1 METKGAT
8 DAGKGLLGITISV
21 HSFGSGKVHVT
32 FDMAGSN
39 ANMKDQYHE
48 PIKIPSANPRYSK
61 PKSTKSRTFFFP
73 AWRLLAHP
81 IWAFTSAGD
90 ARWDQWGNMG
100 QLCLGSADQTWRQMW
115 GWFRRRRLLL
125 QSGHRISQR
134 RGKINEN
141 HSMPHSAAHLTCL
154 AIACRLAW

>member
-48 PIKIPSANPRYSK
+48 PIKYHQQTQDIPNQVY
-61 PKSTKSRTFFFP
+61 
-73 AWRLLAHP
+73 
-81 IWAFTSAGD
+81 
-90 ARWDQWGNMG
+90 QV
-100 QLCLGSADQTWRQMW
+100 
-115 GWFRRRRLLL
+115 
-125 QSGHRISQR
+125 
-134 RGKINEN
+134 
-141 HSMPHSAAHLTCL
+141 
-154 AIACRLAW
+154 